1 MHKGCDTHPPCRTF
15 TTEKYKSCPE
25 LRSKAHSKAHIKHVQ
40 LKHDIFFGKQHF
52 LMQIKE
58 IFFEINKLLLI
69 FF

>member
-40 LKHDIFFGKQHF
+40 LKHDIFFWKTT
-52 LMQIKE
+52 
-58 IFFEINKLLLI
+58 FFNADKRNL
-69 FF
+69 F